1 MKIYNIEE
9 GYGSRELGFNLI
21 LDFLRYIGASY
32 QFMFFI
38 MAVVMQILVY
48 NIIKRYNYSV
58 WISVFIYYCISPFYI
73 ATFNGM
79 RQYLAIAVFIVALK
93 YIEQKKIFKY
103 IMLVSSLITVLGLA
117 FVVGIL
123 YHYFQG
129 QLMGELKKEAV
140 YISRGVESTGTD
152 YLKKLNDEDSRIT
165 YVDESGKVIYDNE
178 ANVESMDNHGHR
190 KEIREAEINGE
201 GADERMSSTLSEK
214 TMYYAVRLEN
224 GNVLRVSSNQ
234 ASVWMLLLQ
243 LLPPFAAVLILM
255 LLLSGVFAS
264 RLSGKVVEPLNG
276 LDLEH
281 PDEND
286 AYDEVQPLLSKIGR
300 QSRQIRLQL
309 EAARR
314 QQKEFSIITENMQEG
329 LLVIDRYTMV
339 LSVNSSV
346 GKLLKVKEIKTGES
360 VYLLNRS
367 EEFRGVVGQVLEGK
381 HENKILRLDGSEIQ
395 VIANP
400 VTRENK
406 TEGAVI
412 LLVDVTEKV
421 EREQLRREFSA
432 NVSHELKTPLTSIS
446 GFAEIM
452 QDGFVKDED
461 VKVFAGRIY
470 KEAQRLIRLVGDV
483 IRISRLDEGGLPY
496 QWEKL
501 DLYSLTHDIFST
513 LHEAAEKQEVHM
525 YMEGGS
531 TVLDTVSTIMEEV
544 LYNVCDNAVKYNRRG
559 GEVFVRLKDG
569 EDAVRVNVRDTGIG
583 IPKED
588 QERIFERFYR
598 VDKSHSKEIGGTGL
612 GLSIVKHGVKT
623 LNGRLWLNSEPGQG
637 TEIIMEFPKH
647 HMEEEAAE

>member
-1 MKIYNIEE
+1 
-9 GYGSRELGFNLI
+9 
-21 LDFLRYIGASY
+21 
-32 QFMFFI
+32 
-38 MAVVMQILVY
+38 
-48 NIIKRYNYSV
+48 
-58 WISVFIYYCISPFYI
+58 
-73 ATFNGM
+73 
-79 RQYLAIAVFIVALK
+79 
-93 YIEQKKIFKY
+93 
-103 IMLVSSLITVLGLA
+103 MLVSSLITILGLA

-129 QLMGELKKEAV
+129 QLMSELKKEAV
-140 YISRGVESTGTD
+140 YISRGVESAGTD
-152 YLKKLNDEDSRIT
+152 YLQQLNDENSRIT

-243 LLPPFAAVLILM
+243 LLPPFVAVLILM

-264 RLSGKVVEPLNG
+264 RLSGKVVEPLNE

-281 PDEND
+281 PEEND
-286 AYDEVQPLLSKIGR
+286 AYDEVQPLLSKIAR

-329 LLVIDRYTMV
+329 LLVIDRYTLV

-346 GKLLKVKEIKTGES
+346 GRLLKVKEIKTGES

-367 EEFRGVVGQVLEGK
+367 EEFRDVVGQVLEGK
-381 HENKILRLDGSEIQ
+381 HEDKVLCLDGSDIQ

-531 TVLDTVSTIMEEV
+531 TVLDTVPMIMEEV
-544 LYNVCDNAVKYNRRG
+544 LYNVCDNAVKYNHRC
-559 GEVFVRLKDG
+559 GEVFVKLKDEG
-569 EDAVRVNVRDTGIG
+569 DAVRVNVRDTGIG

-598 VDKSHSKEIGGTGL
+598 VDKSHSREIGGTGL

-637 TEIIMEFPKH
+637 TEIIMEFPKY
-647 HMEEEAAE
+647 HMEKEAAE

>member
-1 MKIYNIEE
+1 
-9 GYGSRELGFNLI
+9 
-21 LDFLRYIGASY
+21 
-32 QFMFFI
+32 
-38 MAVVMQILVY
+38 
-48 NIIKRYNYSV
+48 
-58 WISVFIYYCISPFYI
+58 
-73 ATFNGM
+73 
-79 RQYLAIAVFIVALK
+79 
-93 YIEQKKIFKY
+93 
-103 IMLVSSLITVLGLA
+103 MLVSSLITVLGLA

-129 QLMGELKKEAV
+129 QLMDELKKEAV
-140 YISRGVESTGTD
+140 YISRGVESAGVD
-152 YLKKLNDEDSRIT
+152 YLQQLNDEDSRIT

-243 LLPPFAAVLILM
+243 LLPPFVAVLILM

-281 PDEND
+281 PEEND

-346 GKLLKVKEIKTGES
+346 GKLLKVKEVKTGES

-367 EEFRGVVGQVLEGK
+367 EEFRDVVCQVLDGK
-381 HENKILRLDGSEIQ
+381 HEDKVLRLDGSEIQ

-531 TVLDTVSTIMEEV
+531 TVLDTVPMIMEEV

-647 HMEEEAAE
+647 HMEKEAAE

>member
-1 MKIYNIEE
+1 
-9 GYGSRELGFNLI
+9 
-21 LDFLRYIGASY
+21 
-32 QFMFFI
+32 
-38 MAVVMQILVY
+38 
-48 NIIKRYNYSV
+48 
-58 WISVFIYYCISPFYI
+58 
-73 ATFNGM
+73 
-79 RQYLAIAVFIVALK
+79 
-93 YIEQKKIFKY
+93 
-103 IMLVSSLITVLGLA
+103 MLVSSLITVLGLA

-129 QLMGELKKEAV
+129 QLMDELKKESV
-140 YISRGVESTGTD
+140 YISRGVESAGVA
-152 YLKKLNDEDSRIT
+152 YLQQLNDEDSRIT

-243 LLPPFAAVLILM
+243 LLPPFVAVLILM

-281 PDEND
+281 PEEND

-346 GKLLKVKEIKTGES
+346 GRLLKVKEIKTGES

-367 EEFRGVVGQVLEGK
+367 EEFRDVVCQVLDGK
-381 HENKILRLDGSEIQ
+381 HEDKVLRLDGSEIQ

-531 TVLDTVSTIMEEV
+531 TVLDTVPMIMEEV
-544 LYNVCDNAVKYNRRG
+544 LYNVCDNAVKYNHRG
-559 GEVFVRLKDG
+559 GEVFVKLKDEG
-569 EDAVRVNVRDTGIG
+569 DAVRVNVRDTGIG

-598 VDKSHSKEIGGTGL
+598 VDKSHSREIGGTGL

-647 HMEEEAAE
+647 HMEKEAAE

>member
-1 MKIYNIEE
+1 M
-9 GYGSRELGFNLI
+9 S
-21 LDFLRYIGASY
+21 
-32 QFMFFI
+32 
-38 MAVVMQILVY
+38 
-48 NIIKRYNYSV
+48 
-58 WISVFIYYCISPFYI
+58 
-73 ATFNGM
+73 
-79 RQYLAIAVFIVALK
+79 
-93 YIEQKKIFKY
+93 KKIFKY

-129 QLMGELKKEAV
+129 QLMDELKKEAV
-140 YISRGVESTGTD
+140 YISRGVESAGVD
-152 YLKKLNDEDSRIT
+152 YLQQLNDEDSRIT

-243 LLPPFAAVLILM
+243 LLPPFVAVLILM

-346 GKLLKVKEIKTGES
+346 GKLLKVKEVKTGES

-367 EEFRGVVGQVLEGK
+367 EEFRDVVCQVLDGK
-381 HENKILRLDGSEIQ
+381 HEDKVLRLDGSEIQ

-531 TVLDTVSTIMEEV
+531 TVLDTVPTIMEEV

-559 GEVFVRLKDG
+559 GEVFVRMKDG

-647 HMEEEAAE
+647 HMEKEAAE

>member
-1 MKIYNIEE
+1 
-9 GYGSRELGFNLI
+9 
-21 LDFLRYIGASY
+21 
-32 QFMFFI
+32 
-38 MAVVMQILVY
+38 
-48 NIIKRYNYSV
+48 
-58 WISVFIYYCISPFYI
+58 
-73 ATFNGM
+73 
-79 RQYLAIAVFIVALK
+79 
-93 YIEQKKIFKY
+93 
-103 IMLVSSLITVLGLA
+103 MLVSSLITVLGLA

-129 QLMGELKKEAV
+129 QLMDELKKEAV
-140 YISRGVESTGTD
+140 YIARGVESAGTD
-152 YLKKLNDEDSRIT
+152 YLQQLNDEDSRIT

-178 ANVESMDNHGHR
+178 ANVESMDNHGRR

-243 LLPPFAAVLILM
+243 LLPPFVAVLILM

-281 PDEND
+281 PEEND

-300 QSRQIRLQL
+300 QNRQIRLQL

-346 GKLLKVKEIKTGES
+346 GRLLKVKEIKTGES

-367 EEFRGVVGQVLEGK
+367 EEFRDVVGQVLEGK
-381 HENKILRLDGSEIQ
+381 HEDKVLRLDGSDIQ

-531 TVLDTVSTIMEEV
+531 TVLDTVPMIMEEV
-544 LYNVCDNAVKYNRRG
+544 LYNVCDNAVKYNHRG
-559 GEVFVRLKDG
+559 GEVFVKLKDG
-569 EDAVRVNVRDTGIG
+569 SDVVRVIVRDTGIG

-598 VDKSHSKEIGGTGL
+598 VDKSHSREIGGTGL

-647 HMEEEAAE
+647 HMEKEAAE

>member
-1 MKIYNIEE
+1 
-9 GYGSRELGFNLI
+9 
-21 LDFLRYIGASY
+21 
-32 QFMFFI
+32 
-38 MAVVMQILVY
+38 
-48 NIIKRYNYSV
+48 
-58 WISVFIYYCISPFYI
+58 
-73 ATFNGM
+73 
-79 RQYLAIAVFIVALK
+79 
-93 YIEQKKIFKY
+93 
-103 IMLVSSLITVLGLA
+103 MLVSSLITVLGLA

-129 QLMGELKKEAV
+129 QLMDELKKEAV
-140 YISRGVESTGTD
+140 YISRGVESAGTD
-152 YLKKLNDEDSRIT
+152 YLQQLNDEDSRIT

-243 LLPPFAAVLILM
+243 LLPPFVAVLILM

-264 RLSGKVVEPLNG
+264 RLSEKVVEPLNG

-281 PDEND
+281 PEEND

-346 GKLLKVKEIKTGES
+346 GRLLKVKEVKTGES

-367 EEFRGVVGQVLEGK
+367 EEFRDVVGRVLEGK
-381 HENKILRLDGSEIQ
+381 HENKILRLDGSDIQ

-531 TVLDTVSTIMEEV
+531 TVLDTVPTIMEEV

-647 HMEEEAAE
+647 HMEKEAAE

>member
-1 MKIYNIEE
+1 
-9 GYGSRELGFNLI
+9 
-21 LDFLRYIGASY
+21 
-32 QFMFFI
+32 
-38 MAVVMQILVY
+38 
-48 NIIKRYNYSV
+48 
-58 WISVFIYYCISPFYI
+58 
-73 ATFNGM
+73 
-79 RQYLAIAVFIVALK
+79 
-93 YIEQKKIFKY
+93 
-103 IMLVSSLITVLGLA
+103 MLVSSLITVLGLA

-140 YISRGVESTGTD
+140 YISRGVESAGTD
-152 YLKKLNDEDSRIT
+152 YLQQLNDEDSRIT

-201 GADERMSSTLSEK
+201 GSDERMSSTLSEK

-243 LLPPFAAVLILM
+243 LLPPFVAVLILM

-281 PDEND
+281 PEEND

-300 QSRQIRLQL
+300 QNRQIRLQL

-346 GKLLKVKEIKTGES
+346 GKLLKVKEVKTGES

-367 EEFRGVVGQVLEGK
+367 EEFRDIVCQVLDGK
-381 HENKILRLDGSEIQ
+381 HEDKVLRLDGSEIQ

-531 TVLDTVSTIMEEV
+531 TVLDTVPTIMEEV

-559 GEVFVRLKDG
+559 GEVFVRMKDG

-598 VDKSHSKEIGGTGL
+598 VDKSHSREIGGTGL

-647 HMEEEAAE
+647 HMEKEAAE

>member
-1 MKIYNIEE
+1 M
-9 GYGSRELGFNLI
+9 
-21 LDFLRYIGASY
+21 
-32 QFMFFI
+32 
-38 MAVVMQILVY
+38 
-48 NIIKRYNYSV
+48 
-58 WISVFIYYCISPFYI
+58 
-73 ATFNGM
+73 
-79 RQYLAIAVFIVALK
+79 IVLS
-93 YIEQKKIFKY
+93 KKIFKY
-103 IMLVSSLITVLGLA
+103 IMLVSSMVTVLGLA
-117 FVVGIL
+117 FVIGML
-123 YHYFQG
+123 YHSFQN
-129 QLMGELKKEAV
+129 QMMNELKKEAV
-140 YISRGVESTGTD
+140 YISRGVESAGTS
-152 YLKKLNDEDSRIT
+152 YLENLDQKESRIT

-178 ANVESMDNHGHR
+178 ADVENMENHSHR
-190 KEIREAEINGE
+190 KEIREAELNGE
-201 GADERMSSTLSEK
+201 GEDVRMSSTLSEK
-214 TMYYAVRLEN
+214 TMYYALRLDN
-224 GNVLRVSSNQ
+224 GNVLRISSTQ
-234 ASVWMLLLQ
+234 ESALALVGQLVPPLLGIWFLMM
-243 LLPPFAAVLILM
+243 IL
-255 LLLSGVFAS
+255 SAVFAS
-264 RLSGKVVEPLNG
+264 RLSGKVVEPLNS

-281 PDEND
+281 PEDNTVYE
-286 AYDEVQPLLSKIGR
+286 EVEPLLSKIYR
-300 QSRQIRLQL
+300 QNRQIRLQL
-309 EAARR
+309 EAAGR

-346 GKLLKVKEIKTGES
+346 GKLLKVNDVRTGES

-367 EEFRGVVGQVLEGK
+367 EEFRGVVEQVLEGN
-381 HENKILRLDGSEIQ
+381 HEDKILRLDGSDIQ

-400 VTRENK
+400 VTRENN

-496 QWEKL
+496 QWEEL

-531 TVLDTVSTIMEEV
+531 TVLDTVPTIMEEV
-544 LYNVCDNAVKYNRRG
+544 IYNVCDNAIKYNRRG
-559 GEVFVRLKDG
+559 GEVFVGLKDG
-569 EDAVRVNVRDTGIG
+569 ADVVRVTVRDTGIG

-612 GLSIVKHGVKT
+612 GLSIVKHGVST
-623 LNGRLWLNSEPGQG
+623 LNGRLWLTSEPGQG

-647 HMEEEAAE
+647 HMEKEAAE

>member
-1 MKIYNIEE
+1 
-9 GYGSRELGFNLI
+9 
-21 LDFLRYIGASY
+21 
-32 QFMFFI
+32 
-38 MAVVMQILVY
+38 
-48 NIIKRYNYSV
+48 
-58 WISVFIYYCISPFYI
+58 
-73 ATFNGM
+73 
-79 RQYLAIAVFIVALK
+79 
-93 YIEQKKIFKY
+93 
-103 IMLVSSLITVLGLA
+103 MLVSSMVTVLGLA
-117 FVVGIL
+117 FVIGIL
-123 YHYFQG
+123 SHSFQH
-129 QLMGELKKEAV
+129 QLMNELKKEAV
-140 YISRGVESTGTD
+140 YISRGVEAAGTD
-152 YLKKLNDEDSRIT
+152 YLEQLNNIDSRVT
-165 YVDESGKVIYDNE
+165 YVDESGKVLYDNE
-178 ANVESMDNHGHR
+178 ADVESMGNHGHR
-190 KEIREAEINGE
+190 KEIREAELNGE
-201 GADERMSSTLSEK
+201 GEDERMSSTLSEK
-214 TMYYAVRLEN
+214 TIYYAIRLDN
-224 GNVLRVSSNQ
+224 GNVLRVSGTQDS
-234 ASVWMLLLQ
+234 ALALVWQLVPSLLGVL
-243 LLPPFAAVLILM
+243 FLILV
-255 LLLSGVFAS
+255 LSAVFAS
-264 RLSGKVVEPLNG
+264 RLSGRVVEPLNN

-281 PDEND
+281 PEEINV
-286 AYDEVQPLLSKIGR
+286 YEEVEPLISKIYR
-300 QSRQIRLQL
+300 QNRQIRLQL

-339 LSVNSSV
+339 LSGNSSV
-346 GKLLKVKEIKTGES
+346 GKLLKVNEIRTGES

-367 EEFRGVVGQVLEGK
+367 EEFRGVVEQVLEGN
-381 HENKILRLDGSEIQ
+381 HEDKILRLDGSDIQ

-400 VTRENK
+400 VIRENK

-496 QWEKL
+496 QWEEL
-501 DLYSLTHDIFST
+501 DLYSMVHDIFST
-513 LHEAAEKQEVHM
+513 LHEAAGKQEVHM

-531 TVLDTVSTIMEEV
+531 TVLETVPTIMEEV
-544 LYNVCDNAVKYNRRG
+544 LYNVCDNAIKYNHQS
-559 GEVFVRLKDG
+559 GEVFVRLKDEG
-569 EDAVRVNVRDTGIG
+569 DVVRVNVRDTGIG

-647 HMEEEAAE
+647 HMENKEAAE